1 MLAAKGL
8 TAGLYYSRAI
18 NPTELVGR
26 VRRSKDVS
34 HPNGATTS
42 LKEHATFLFQS
53 TIRICFHER
62 RLQYT
67 EREQMLAWQ
76 RARPG
81 ERLLEV
87 DVPLSYGMVDV
98 CQPSPSNNSVEF
110 MWDPTKE
117 VGVYIKVYEMR
128 DLQLILPFFF
138 FQKYFFFLI
147 RSIIKS
153 VVILKKKLVFNLTWR
168 KRLFGVFW
176 QIWNCQ
182 NDHNDQFVFFHRN
195 FICTLIEKNF

>member
-1 MLAAKGL
+1 MIRQGAKLAMC
-8 TAGLYYSRAI
+8 
-18 NPTELVGR
+18 P
-26 VRRSKDVS
+26 RRSQDVS
-34 HPNGATTS
+34 RPNGTTTP
-42 LKEHATFLFQS
+42 LKGHTTFLFQS

-98 CQPSPSNNSVEF
+98 CQPSPSSNSVEF

-117 VGVYIKVYEMR
+117 VGVYIKV
-128 DLQLILPFFF
+128 
-138 FQKYFFFLI
+138 K
-147 RSIIKS
+147 
-153 VVILKKKLVFNLTWR
+153 
-168 KRLFGVFW
+168 
-176 QIWNCQ
+176 
-182 NDHNDQFVFFHRN
+182 NDENGAGMTNGSSR
-195 FICTLIEKNF
+195 

>member
-1 MLAAKGL
+1 M
-8 TAGLYYSRAI
+8 
-18 NPTELVGR
+18 
-26 VRRSKDVS
+26 S

-42 LKEHATFLFQS
+42 LKGHPTFLFQS

-117 VGVYIKVYEMR
+117 VGVYIKVQER
-128 DLQLILPFFF
+128 DLQIKKEDRPQLQLIIYSPLFQNVALSIKWWPFCGSSNFCASLRVLSTEKKTF
-138 FQKYFFFLI
+138 NVLRKW
-147 RSIIKS
+147 K
-153 VVILKKKLVFNLTWR
+153 ILVYIN
-168 KRLFGVFW
+168 V
-176 QIWNCQ
+176 
-182 NDHNDQFVFFHRN
+182 QFSKIFV
-195 FICTLIEKNF
+195 

>member
-1 MLAAKGL
+1 M
-8 TAGLYYSRAI
+8 
-18 NPTELVGR
+18 
-26 VRRSKDVS
+26 S

-42 LKEHATFLFQS
+42 LKGHPTFLFQS

-117 VGVYIKVYEMR
+117 VGVYIKVQER
-128 DLQLILPFFF
+128 DLQIKKEDQPQLQLFSFVSKRCSFHQMMTLLRFI
-138 FQKYFFFLI
+138 KFL
-147 RSIIKS
+147 R
-153 VVILKKKLVFNLTWR
+153 LVTCTFNR
-168 KRLFGVFW
+168 
-176 QIWNCQ
+176 
-182 NDHNDQFVFFHRN
+182 
-195 FICTLIEKNF
+195 EKDF